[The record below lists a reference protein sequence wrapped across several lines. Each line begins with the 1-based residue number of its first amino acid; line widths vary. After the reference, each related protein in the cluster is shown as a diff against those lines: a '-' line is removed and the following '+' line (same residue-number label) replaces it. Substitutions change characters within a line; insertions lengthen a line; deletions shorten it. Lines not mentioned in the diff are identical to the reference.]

1 MNTDSIADARPSV
14 ACLSG
19 RRVVD
24 VLNQLDV
31 RSVLLDNPTPLDLAC
46 KADVPLDIDLDDWD
60 AAEAALR
67 RLHADRPLDAVFS
80 VYDAHL
86 PLASYL
92 AARLGTRGLD
102 LQAALACHDKIRMRM
117 VLASGGVRV
126 PDHLPAADP
135 ADAAAAARR
144 LGLPA
149 VPVVVKKATGSG
161 GRGSMLCRSPED
173 VTRAVEVLGPAP
185 LLVERAVDGPEY
197 AVQSITSDGSTEVV
211 GILAQHV
218 GPGPRQ
224 AETGY
229 DFPSGLGPERES
241 EVASF
246 VTRALAVLGFDHAV
260 SHTQIRLTEDGPV
273 LVNVA
278 ARPPGGQLCAATERI
293 SGIDLTRAAAEIA
306 LGVPVTREAPT
317 ATRVL
322 YRCVTSDSPG
332 TAWYDLDG
340 VDAPA
345 VTLDV
350 EPGDSVRS
358 VDDPLGGS
366 YGRIVVYG
374 DDPTELESR
383 YRAIFESLR
392 LHVEPDHQQVMLP

>member
-1 MNTDSIADARPSV
+1 MNADTRQSV
-14 ACLSG
+14 ACVSG

-24 VLNQLDV
+24 VLNRLDV
-31 RSVLLDNPTPLDLAC
+31 RSVLLDDPTPLDLAC
-46 KADVPLDIDLDDWD
+46 QVDVPLDIDLDDWD
-60 AAEAALR
+60 AAESALR
-67 RLHADRPLDAVFS
+67 WLHATRPLDAVFS

-102 LQAALACHDKIRMRM
+102 LRAALACHDKIRMRM
-117 VLASGGVRV
+117 LLAGGGVRV

-144 LGLPA
+144 LGLP
-149 VPVVVKKATGSG
+149 VVVKKASGSG
-161 GRGSMLCRSPED
+161 GRGSLLCRTAED
-173 VTRAVEVLGPAP
+173 VLRAVAVLGPAP
-185 LLVERAVDGPEY
+185 LLVERAVEGPEY
-197 AVQSITSDGSTEVV
+197 AVQSITADGRTEVV

-229 DFPSGLGPERES
+229 DYPSGLSTEKEA
-241 EVASF
+241 EVAAF

-260 SHTQIRLTEDGPV
+260 SHTQVRLTADGPV

-278 ARPPGGQLCAATERI
+278 ARPPGGQLCAATERL

-306 LGVPVTREAPT
+306 LGRPVTRGTPT

-322 YRCVTSDSPG
+322 YRCVTSESPG
-332 TAWYDLDG
+332 RAWYDLDG
-340 VDAPA
+340 IDAPA

-350 EPGDSVRS
+350 EPGDTVRS
-358 VDDPLGGS
+358 VDDPHGGS

-374 DDPTELESR
+374 DDPAELESR
-383 YRAIFESLR
+383 YRAVFESLR
-392 LHVEPDHQQVMLP
+392 LRVEPDNQ

>member
-1 MNTDSIADARPSV
+1 MNADARQSV
-14 ACLSG
+14 ACVSG
-19 RRVVD
+19 RRIVD
-24 VLNQLDV
+24 VLNHLDV
-31 RSVLLDNPTPLDLAC
+31 RSVLLDDPTPLDLAC
-46 KADVPLDIDLDDWD
+46 KVDVPLDLDLDDWD

-67 RLHADRPLDAVFS
+67 RLHATRPLDAVFS

-102 LQAALACHDKIRMRM
+102 LRAALACHDKIRMRM
-117 VLASGGVRV
+117 LLAGGGVRV
-126 PDHLPAADP
+126 PEHLPAADP

-144 LGLPA
+144 LGLP
-149 VPVVVKKATGSG
+149 VVVKKATGSG
-161 GRGSMLCRSPED
+161 GRGSMLCRTAED
-173 VTRAVEVLGPAP
+173 VARAVEALGPAP
-185 LLVERAVDGPEY
+185 LLLERAVEGPEY
-197 AVQSITSDGSTEVV
+197 AVQSITRDGRTEVL

-229 DFPSGLGPERES
+229 DFPSGLGPEREA
-241 EVASF
+241 EVAAF
-246 VTRALAVLGFDHAV
+246 VTRALDVLGFDHAV
-260 SHTQIRLTEDGPV
+260 SHAQVRLAEDGPV

-278 ARPPGGQLCAATERI
+278 ARPPGGQLCAATERLT
-293 SGIDLTRAAAEIA
+293 GVDLTRAAAEIA
-306 LGVPVTREAPT
+306 LGRPVTRGTPT

-322 YRCVTSDSPG
+322 YRCVTSERAG

-340 VDAPA
+340 IDAPA

-358 VDDPLGGS
+358 VDDPQGGS

-374 DDPTELESR
+374 DDPAELESR
-383 YRAIFESLR
+383 YRAILDSLR
-392 LHVEPDHQQVMLP
+392 LRVEPDNQQVMVP

>member
-1 MNTDSIADARPSV
+1 MNADTRQSV
-14 ACLSG
+14 ACVSG

-24 VLNQLDV
+24 VLNRLDV
-31 RSVLLDNPTPLDLAC
+31 RSVLLDDPTPLDLAC
-46 KADVPLDIDLDDWD
+46 QVDVPLDVDLDDWD

-67 RLHADRPLDAVFS
+67 WLHATRPFDAVFS

-102 LQAALACHDKIRMRM
+102 LRAALACHDKIRMRM
-117 VLASGGVRV
+117 LLAGGGVRV

-135 ADAAAAARR
+135 ADASAAARR
-144 LGLPA
+144 LGL
-149 VPVVVKKATGSG
+149 PVVVKKATGSG
-161 GRGSMLCRSPED
+161 GRGSMLCRTAEE
-173 VTRAVEVLGPAP
+173 VTRAVAVLGPTA
-185 LLVERAVDGPEY
+185 LLVERAVEGPEY
-197 AVQSITSDGSTEVV
+197 AVQSITADGRTEVV

-229 DFPSGLGPERES
+229 DFPSGLSPEREA
-241 EVASF
+241 EVAAF

-260 SHTQIRLTEDGPV
+260 SHAQVRLTEDGPV

-278 ARPPGGQLCAATERI
+278 ARPPGGQLCAATERL

-306 LGVPVTREAPT
+306 LGRPVTRSAPS

-322 YRCVTSDSPG
+322 YRCVTTDSPG
-332 TAWYDLDG
+332 RAWYDLDG
-340 VDAPA
+340 LDAPA

-358 VDDPLGGS
+358 VEDPQGGS

-374 DDPTELESR
+374 DDPVELESR

-392 LHVEPDHQQVMLP
+392 LRVEPDNQ

>member
-1 MNTDSIADARPSV
+1 VLLMNADTRPSV
-14 ACLSG
+14 ACVSG

-24 VLNQLDV
+24 VLNDLDV

-46 KADVPLDIDLDDWD
+46 KADVPLDIDLDDWE

-67 RLHADRPLDAVFS
+67 RLHADRALDAVFS

-102 LQAALACHDKIRMRM
+102 LRAALTCHDKIRMRM
-117 VLASGGVRV
+117 VLAGGGVRV
-126 PDHLPAADP
+126 PDHLPATDP
-135 ADAAAAARR
+135 ADAVAAAHR
-144 LGLPA
+144 LGL
-149 VPVVVKKATGSG
+149 PVVVKKATGSR
-161 GRGSMLCRSPED
+161 GRGSMLCRSAED
-173 VTRAVEVLGPAP
+173 VARCVRMLGPVP

-197 AVQSITSDGSTEVV
+197 AVQSLTSDGRTEVV

-229 DFPSGLGPERES
+229 DFPSGLGAGRES
-241 EVASF
+241 EVAAF

-260 SHTQIRLTEDGPV
+260 SHTQVRLTGDGPV
-273 LVNVA
+273 LINVA
-278 ARPPGGQLCAATERI
+278 ARPPGGQLCAVTERL
-293 SGIDLTRAAAEIA
+293 SGVDLTRAAAEIA
-306 LGVPVTREAPT
+306 LGVPVTRGVPT
-317 ATRVL
+317 ATGVL
-322 YRCVTSDSPG
+322 YRCLTSDSDG

-340 VDAPA
+340 ADAPA

-350 EPGDSVRS
+350 EPGASVRS
-358 VDDPLGGS
+358 AGDPHGGS

-374 DDPTELESR
+374 DDPAELRTR
-383 YRAIFESLR
+383 YRAIYESLR
-392 LHVEPDHQQVMLP
+392 LHVEPDIQQVMVP

>member
-1 MNTDSIADARPSV
+1 MNADTRQSV
-14 ACLSG
+14 ACVSG

-24 VLNQLDV
+24 VLNRLDV
-31 RSVLLDNPTPLDLAC
+31 RSVLLDDPTPLDLAC
-46 KADVPLDIDLDDWD
+46 QVDVPLDVDLDDWD

-67 RLHADRPLDAVFS
+67 WLHATRPFDAVFS

-102 LQAALACHDKIRMRM
+102 LRAALACHDKIRMRM
-117 VLASGGVRV
+117 LLAGGGVRV

-135 ADAAAAARR
+135 ADASAAARR
-144 LGLPA
+144 LGL
-149 VPVVVKKATGSG
+149 PVVVKKATGSG
-161 GRGSMLCRSPED
+161 GRGSMLCRTAEE
-173 VTRAVEVLGPAP
+173 VTRAVAVLGPTA
-185 LLVERAVDGPEY
+185 LLVERAVEGPEY
-197 AVQSITSDGSTEVV
+197 AVQSITADGRTEVV

-229 DFPSGLGPERES
+229 DFPSGLSPEKEA
-241 EVASF
+241 EVAAF

-260 SHTQIRLTEDGPV
+260 SHAQVRLTEDGPV
-273 LVNVA
+273 LVNVV
-278 ARPPGGQLCAATERI
+278 ARPPGGQLCAATERL

-306 LGVPVTREAPT
+306 LGRPVTRSAPS

-322 YRCVTSDSPG
+322 YRCVTTDSPG
-332 TAWYDLDG
+332 RAWYDLDG
-340 VDAPA
+340 LDAPA

-358 VDDPLGGS
+358 VEDPQGGS

-374 DDPTELESR
+374 DDPAELESR

-392 LHVEPDHQQVMLP
+392 LRVEPDNQ

>member
-1 MNTDSIADARPSV
+1 MNAHPAADTRPSV
-14 ACLSG
+14 ACVSG

-24 VLNQLDV
+24 VLNRLDV
-31 RSVLLDNPTPLDLAC
+31 RSVLLDDPTPLDLAC
-46 KADVPLDIDLDDWD
+46 RVDVPLDIDLDDWE

-67 RLHADRPLDAVFS
+67 RLHAARPLDAVFS

-117 VLASGGVRV
+117 VLAGGGVRV
-126 PDHLPAADP
+126 PDHLPAVDP

-144 LGLPA
+144 LGLP
-149 VPVVVKKATGSG
+149 VVVKKATGSR

-173 VTRAVEVLGPAP
+173 VTRAVGVLGPTA
-185 LLVERAVDGPEY
+185 LLVERVVEGPEY
-197 AVQSITSDGSTEVV
+197 AVQSITRDGRTEVV
-211 GILAQHV
+211 GVLAQHV

-229 DFPSGLGPERES
+229 DFPSGLSPERES
-241 EVASF
+241 EVAAF

-260 SHTQIRLTEDGPV
+260 SHAQVRLTEDGPV
-273 LVNVA
+273 LINVA

-306 LGVPVTREAPT
+306 LGVPVTRGTPT

-332 TAWYDLDG
+332 TAWYDPDG
-340 VDAPA
+340 IDAPA
-345 VTLDV
+345 VTLDI

-358 VDDPLGGS
+358 VDDPDGGS

-374 DDPTELESR
+374 DDPAELESR
-383 YRAIFESLR
+383 YRAILESLR

>member
-1 MNTDSIADARPSV
+1 MKTDSVADTRPSV

-24 VLNQLDV
+24 VLTRLDV

-46 KADVPLDIDLDDWD
+46 KVDVALDIDLDDWD

-67 RLHADRPLDAVFS
+67 RLHAGRPLDAVFS
-80 VYDAHL
+80 VYDAHV
-86 PLASYL
+86 PLAGYL

-102 LQAALACHDKIRMRM
+102 LRAALACHDKIRMRM
-117 VLASGGVRV
+117 VLAGGGVRV
-126 PDHLPAADP
+126 PDHLTATDP

-144 LGLPA
+144 LGLP
-149 VPVVVKKATGSG
+149 VVVKKATGSR
-161 GRGSMLCRSPED
+161 GRGSMLCRSSED
-173 VTRAVEVLGPAP
+173 VARAVEVLGPTA
-185 LLVERAVDGPEY
+185 LLVERAVEGPEY
-197 AVQSITSDGSTEVV
+197 AVQSITSDGRTEVV
-211 GILAQHV
+211 GILAQYV
-218 GPGPRQ
+218 GTGPRQ
-224 AETGY
+224 VETGY
-229 DFPSGLGPERES
+229 DFPSGLSSEREA

-260 SHTQIRLTEDGPV
+260 SHTQVRLTEDGPV
-273 LVNVA
+273 LINVA
-278 ARPPGGQLCAATERI
+278 ARPPGGQLCAATERT

-306 LGVPVTREAPT
+306 LGVPVTRVTPT
-317 ATRVL
+317 ATGVL

-332 TAWYDLDG
+332 TAWYDLGGID
-340 VDAPA
+340 VPA

-358 VDDPLGGS
+358 VDDPDGGS

-374 DDPTELESR
+374 DDPAELESR

-392 LHVEPDHQQVMLP
+392 LHVEPDNQQVTLP